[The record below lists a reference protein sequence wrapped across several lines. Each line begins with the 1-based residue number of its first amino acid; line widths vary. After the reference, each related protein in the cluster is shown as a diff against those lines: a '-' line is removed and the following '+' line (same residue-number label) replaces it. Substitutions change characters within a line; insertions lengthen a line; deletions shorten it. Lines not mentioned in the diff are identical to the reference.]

1 MPPHVQALAAE
12 VLGLAAQD
20 RATILE
26 LLLGSFD
33 PQPASQ
39 TAWINLATQR
49 REQVR
54 NGQVA
59 MVSGAEALSRIRAK
73 IA

>member
-26 LLLGSFD
+26 LLLGSFE
-33 PQPASQ
+33 PQSDNQ
-39 TAWINLATQR
+39 TVWINLAAQR

>member
-1 MPPHVQALAAE
+1 MPPHVQELAAE

-20 RATILE
+20 RAKILE

-33 PQPASQ
+33 PQPTSQ
-39 TAWINLATQR
+39 TAWINLASQR

-54 NGQVA
+54 NGQVS

>member
-1 MPPHVQALAAE
+1 MPHHVQDLAAE

-20 RATILE
+20 RAKILE
-26 LLLGSFD
+26 LLLGSFE
-33 PQPASQ
+33 PQPDTQ
-39 TAWINLATQR
+39 TAWIALALQR

-54 NGQVA
+54 NGSVA
-59 MVSGAEALSRIRAK
+59 MVSGAEVLSRIQAK